1 MTKVKDGDEVANL
14 LRRALEIEKTFE
26 SAGQWE
32 GYLSL
37 RGEQFREVLFQLITE
52 SDTHGRLVESMLQMV
67 KVTPDHAQIPL
78 QTRRFDFK
86 QKNDLEIMMDIG
98 KTEKMML
105 DLYTSV
111 RDSLNGADPADY
123 LKDPGDAA
131 KFLETLERLI
141 REETNHA
148 RIISRYAG
156 HVERIR

>member
-1 MTKVKDGDEVANL
+1 MSRVRDGDEVANL

-32 GYLSL
+32 GYLNL
-37 RGEQFREVLFQLITE
+37 MGEQFREVLFQLITE
-52 SDTHGRLVESMLQMV
+52 SDTHGRLVESMIQMV
-67 KVTPDHAQIPL
+67 KVTPDHVQIPL

-111 RDSLNGADPADY
+111 RDSLEGADPEDY
-123 LKDPGDAA
+123 LNDPADNQRFADI
-131 KFLETLERLI
+131 LDRLI
-141 REETNHA
+141 GEETNHA
-148 RIISRYAG
+148 KIISRYAG